1 MTTASAMMEQQQT
14 SGLTVRE
21 FCTAENISP
30 ANFYYWRKRLL
41 LEENPEATRLVPVC
55 IEKPKRQPEPVHGN
69 LELTYP
75 NGVRISVSTKCE
87 LNLIRELVLIL

>member
-1 MTTASAMMEQQQT
+1 MTTASAMMGQQQT

-21 FCTAENISP
+21 FCLAEHISP

-41 LEENPEATRLVPVC
+41 LEENPETSIFVPVS
-55 IEKPKRQPEPVHGN
+55 IEKPKRQPEPVAEN

-75 NGVRISVSTKCE
+75 NGVRILVSTKCE

>member
-1 MTTASAMMEQQQT
+1 MTTASAMIGQQQT

-21 FCTAENISP
+21 FCFAEHISP

-41 LEENPEATRLVPVC
+41 LDENPEAPTFVPVC
-55 IEKPKRQPEPVHGN
+55 IEKPKRLLEPVPEN

-87 LNLIRELVLIL
+87 LNLIRELVLIM